1 MMDSQVREHTLADF
15 QRIATL
21 LPGAQLPWL
30 TKLRSAALE
39 NFAQN
44 GFPTL
49 HDEEWKY
56 TNVAAIEKH
65 AFLALPDGGKHD
77 ASNAASDGT
86 ITALVQELAL
96 TKDTGHLLVFH
107 NGRHAS
113 ALSAPGQLP
122 AGVVLGS
129 LADALK
135 QSPEALEPYLS
146 KNDRQTV
153 FGALNTA
160 FMADGAY
167 LHLPRDT
174 VLEQPVH
181 LLFITTGSGADADAA
196 APFSIHP
203 RNLIVAEAGAQATV
217 IEHYAGPDG
226 VVYFTNVV
234 TQIFTAENA
243 AIAHY
248 KLQQEAAQAFHIAG
262 IHAAQQRNSRLES
275 HSITLGAALAR
286 NDITTAFNAPGSE
299 ATLNGLYLVGG
310 KQHVDNH
317 TRIDHLQPGCTSHEY
332 YRGVLDGRARA
343 VFNGKVIVHPGAQKT
358 NAHQSNHNLL
368 LSRDAEIDTKP
379 QLEIYA
385 DDVQCTHGATI
396 GQIDED
402 QLFYLRSRGVEETMA
417 RALLVHAFAHDVI
430 ERIQVASL
438 RTRIEQILLT
448 RLPQGDRIKELS

>member
-1 MMDSQVREHTLADF
+1 MNSQAREHTLADF
-15 QRIATL
+15 KRIAAV
-21 LPGAQLPWL
+21 LPGAQTPWL
-30 TKLRSAALE
+30 TKIRSAALE
-39 NFAQN
+39 RFAQN
-44 GFPTL
+44 GFPTIR
-49 HDEEWKY
+49 DEEWKY
-56 TNVAAIEKH
+56 TSVAAIEKH
-65 AFLALPDGGKHD
+65 AFLALPNGGKH
-77 ASNAASDGT
+77 SNATA
-86 ITALVQELAL
+86 ALVESL
-96 TKDTGHLLVFH
+96 TQNLVLNGTGHLLVFH
-107 NGRHAS
+107 NGRHAP

-122 AGVVLGS
+122 VGVTLGS
-129 LADALK
+129 LADAL
-135 QSPEALEPYLS
+135 QQTPDVLEPYLS
-146 KNDRQTV
+146 NDDRQTV

-167 LHLPRDT
+167 LHLARGV

-181 LLFITTGSGADADAA
+181 LLFVTTESGAAT
-196 APFSIHP
+196 PFSTHP
-203 RNLIVAEAGAQATV
+203 RNLFVAEAGAQATV

-226 VVYFTNVV
+226 VVYFTNAV

-243 AIAHY
+243 AIEHY
-248 KLQQEAAQAFHIAG
+248 KLQQEAAQAFHVAG
-262 IHAAQQRNSRLES
+262 IHAAQQRNSRLAS

-310 KQHVDNH
+310 QQHVDNH
-317 TRIDHLQPGCTSHEY
+317 TRIDHLEPGCTSHEY

-358 NAHQSNHNLL
+358 NAHQTNHNLL

-396 GQIDED
+396 GQIDET
-402 QLFYLRSRGVEETMA
+402 QLFYLRSRGVEEAMA
-417 RALLVHAFAHDVI
+417 RSLLIHAFAHDVI
-430 ERIQVASL
+430 ERIRVASL

-448 RLPQGDRIKELS
+448 RLPQGDRIKELT

>member
-1 MMDSQVREHTLADF
+1 MMNSPAREHTLADF
-15 QRIATL
+15 KRVAAA
-21 LPGAQLPWL
+21 LPGAQAPWL
-30 TKLRSAALE
+30 TKIRSAALAR
-39 NFAQN
+39 FAQS
-44 GFPTL
+44 GFPTI

-56 TNVAAIEKH
+56 TSVAAIEKH
-65 AFLALPDGGKHD
+65 AFLALPGGGG
-77 ASNAASDGT
+77 NEVAAA
-86 ITALVQELAL
+86 ALVQNLAL
-96 TKDTGHLLVFH
+96 NDGTGHVLVFH
-107 NGRHAS
+107 NGRHAP

-122 AGVVLGS
+122 AGVTLGS
-129 LADALK
+129 MADM
-135 QSPEALEPYLS
+135 LEKTPDVLEQYLS
-146 KNDRQTV
+146 DNERQTI

-167 LHLPRDT
+167 LHLARGV

-181 LLFITTGSGADADAA
+181 LLFITTEAGAAIA
-196 APFSIHP
+196 P
-203 RNLIVAEAGAQATV
+203 RNLIVADAGAQATV

-243 AIAHY
+243 AIEHY
-248 KLQQEAAQAFHIAG
+248 KLQQEAAQAFHVAG
-262 IHAAQQRNSRLES
+262 IHATQQRNSRMAS

-299 ATLNGLYLVGG
+299 VTLNGLYLIGG

-317 TRIDHLQPGCTSHEY
+317 TRIDHLEPGCTSHEY

-358 NAHQSNHNLL
+358 NAHQTNHNLL

-396 GQIDED
+396 GQIDET
-402 QLFYLRSRGVEETMA
+402 QLFYLRSRGVEEAMA
-417 RALLVHAFAHDVI
+417 RGLLIHAFAHDVI
-430 ERIQVASL
+430 ERIRVASL
-438 RTRIEQILLT
+438 RSRIEQILLT
-448 RLPQGDRIKELS
+448 RLPQGDRIKELT